1 MDLSERAT
9 PRSYD
14 AQVAVVGSLLIS
26 PECAGLVFGQLQE
39 TDFGDP
45 TMRTLFGAL
54 RALWLAQTPID
65 PVALIHR
72 VGEAYT
78 QTLAE
83 VMAAV
88 PTAANVEEYTKIV
101 RAEAQLGRM
110 RQLSLQILDARSA
123 DEAAEMLRQAEG
135 LLAERQSAA
144 IRSYGE
150 MAQDFLDRMNDKRP
164 ADYLDFGFPQLNEKV
179 AISQGRFVVLAAESS
194 VGKTALAL
202 QLALGI
208 ARGGKK
214 VGFFSLETSAA
225 DAMDRIVAQTTDVPL
240 PAIKHRRIGEDY
252 AKACWDALE
261 KSYELPFEL
270 IEAAGSSVE
279 DVRAVTL
286 ARRYQVIFI
295 DYVQLLSAPGD
306 NPAQQVRTIS
316 MELHRMS
323 QQLGVTVI
331 GLSQVTPPPKDA
343 KGRRPELSK
352 ENLRESHQLIH
363 DAEAILIMDLSDLND
378 YQSNRILKV
387 DKNKDGPCCRM
398 LLRFDAKHMRFSY
411 QPPVEDSETQA
422 SRERI
427 EAMDRNREARNAKA
441 ARERRAREDQ
451 ESAFRELEGGKGDDL
466 PF

>member
-1 MDLSERAT
+1 MDLTEKPTA
-9 PRSYD
+9 RSYD

-26 PECAGLVFGQLQE
+26 PECAGSVFSQLQE
-39 TDFGDP
+39 QDFADG

-78 QTLAE
+78 QTLAD
-83 VMAAV
+83 VMAQV
-88 PTAANVEEYTKIV
+88 PTAANVEEYARIV

-110 RQLSLQILDARSA
+110 RQLSLQILEARSP

-135 LLAERQSAA
+135 LLAERQSTA

-150 MAQDFLDRMNDKRP
+150 MAQDFLDRMGDKRP
-164 ADYLDFGFPQLNEKV
+164 ADYLDWGFPQLNEKV
-179 AISQGRFVVLAAESS
+179 SISQGRFVVLAAESS

-208 ARGGKK
+208 ARKGKK
-214 VGFFSLETSAA
+214 VGFFSLETSSA
-225 DAMDRIVAQTTDVPL
+225 DAMDRIMAQTADVPL
-240 PAIKHRRIGEDY
+240 PAIKHKRLGEEY
-252 AKACWDALE
+252 EKAMARE
-261 KSYELPFEL
+261 IERSYSLQFEL
-270 IEAAGSSVE
+270 IEAAGSCVE

-363 DAEAILIMDLSDLND
+363 DAEAILIMDLSDLNN

-387 DKNKDGPCCRM
+387 DKNKDGPCTRM
-398 LLRFDAKHMRFSY
+398 LLRFDARHMRFEY

-427 EAMDRNREARNAKA
+427 EAMDRNREERNAKA
-441 ARERRAREDQ
+441 ARKRAERKAQ
-451 ESAFRELEGGKGDDL
+451 ESAFEELEGGKEDL

>member
-1 MDLSERAT
+1 MDLSGRTA

-26 PECAGLVFGQLQE
+26 PECAGLVFGQLHE
-39 TDFGDP
+39 SDFGDP
-45 TMRTLFGAL
+45 TMRTLFCAL
-54 RALWLAQTPID
+54 RSLWLAQTPID

-78 QTLAE
+78 QTLAD
-83 VMAAV
+83 VMAQV
-88 PTAANVEEYTKIV
+88 PTAANVEEYARIV
-101 RAEAQLGRM
+101 REEAQLGRM
-110 RQLSLQILDARSA
+110 RETALRILDAQNA
-123 DEAAEMLRQAEG
+123 EDAAEALRQAEG
-135 LLAERQSAA
+135 LLADRQSAKTA
-144 IRSYGE
+144 SFSQ
-150 MAQDFLDRMNDKRP
+150 MTDDFFSRMNDQSP
-164 ADYLDFGFPQLNEKV
+164 ADSFDWGFPQLNEKV
-179 AISQGRFVVLAAESS
+179 SISQGRFVVLAAESS

-208 ARGGKK
+208 ARKGKK
-214 VGFFSLETSAA
+214 VGFFSLETSSA
-225 DAMDRIVAQTTDVPL
+225 DAMDRIMAQTADVPL
-240 PAIKHRRIGEDY
+240 PAIKHKRLGEEY
-252 AKACWDALE
+252 WRALVKE
-261 KSYELPFEL
+261 AERSYELPFEL

-387 DKNKDGPCCRM
+387 DKNKDGPCARM
-398 LLRFDAKHMRFSY
+398 LLRFDARHMRFAY

-427 EAMDRNREARNAKA
+427 EAMDRNREERNAKA
-441 ARERRAREDQ
+441 ARKRAERKAQ
-451 ESAFRELEGGKGDDL
+451 ESAFEELEGGKEDL

>member
-1 MDLSERAT
+1 MDLSGRTA

-39 TDFGDP
+39 SDFGDP
-45 TMRTLFGAL
+45 TMRTLFCAL
-54 RALWLAQTPID
+54 RSLWLAQTPID

-78 QTLAE
+78 QTLAD
-83 VMAAV
+83 VMAQV
-88 PTAANVEEYTKIV
+88 PTAANVEEYARIV
-101 RAEAQLGRM
+101 REEAQLGRM
-110 RQLSLQILDARSA
+110 RETALRILDAQNA
-123 DEAAEMLRQAEG
+123 EDAAEALRQAEG
-135 LLAERQSAA
+135 LLADRQSAKTE
-144 IRSYGE
+144 SFSQMTDE
-150 MAQDFLDRMNDKRP
+150 FFSRMNDQSP
-164 ADYLDFGFPQLNEKV
+164 ADYLDWGFPQLNEKV
-179 AISQGRFVVLAAESS
+179 SISQGRFVVLAAESS

-208 ARGGKK
+208 ARKGKK

-225 DAMDRIVAQTTDVPL
+225 DAMDRIMAQAADVPL
-240 PAIKHRRIGEDY
+240 PAIKHKRLGEEY
-252 AKACWDALE
+252 WRALVKE
-261 KSYELPFEL
+261 AERSYELPFEL

-387 DKNKDGPCCRM
+387 DKNKDGPCTRM
-398 LLRFDAKHMRFSY
+398 LLRFDARHMRFAY
-411 QPPVEDSETQA
+411 QPPVEDSQTQA
-422 SRERI
+422 SRERT
-427 EAMDRNREARNAKA
+427 EAMDRNREERNAKA
-441 ARERRAREDQ
+441 ARKRAEREAR
-451 ESAFRELEGGKGDDL
+451 ESAFEELEGGKEDL